1 MEPGGCLE
9 VGLSTNMNA
18 LKELYEETFAGLS
31 KADLIEEQKVLIHEE
46 YICYPLLTKID
57 DIKFF

>member
-9 VGLSTNMNA
+9 VGLSANMNA

-31 KADLIEEQKVLIHEE
+31 KAELSEE
-46 YICYPLLTKID
+46 
-57 DIKFF
+57 